1 MNDVPIAQF
10 VLSYPNTNP
19 QPIRTHTTHR
29 PVCVEIQVVSY
40 VLAAQQ
46 KKADGKVDS
55 LS

>member
-19 QPIRTHTTHR
+19 QPIPTHTTHR
-29 PVCVEIQVVSY
+29 PVFAKIQVVSS
-40 VLAAQQ
+40 VVAVQQ